1 MINLDGMM
9 DIDKLKTSWKALDE
23 QTSELEEENRMLAR
37 EALRRRIDKTKI
49 FFIWHNALILFCM
62 ALVLFVLP
70 QLTPSPWLDWAVRV
84 CGVWALY
91 LIFRASFEF
100 ALLSKIDAAKSSVV
114 EVCRNMSRFRKYSV
128 GMYLVSEIIG
138 IVALTL
144 VMVYVFSLEEGMVTA
159 GLTGFSI
166 GFVIAILLFVKYLH
180 KLRDLKKEAEELS
193 GLE

>member
-1 MINLDGMM
+1 MTKLAAKAKLGAAMLERVEDIGLM

-144 VMVYVFSLEEGMVTA
+144 VMVSFRSRPLLYTHISL
-159 GLTGFSI
+159 L
-166 GFVIAILLFVKYLH
+166 
-180 KLRDLKKEAEELS
+180 
-193 GLE
+193 